1 MNRFRIRLVGPD
13 TADDGQPGYRV
24 NVYDRTCVVD
34 STAWEVGA
42 DYYCR
47 YGHTVLE
54 ALRAAIS
61 DVYDGT
67 AEKYFDSERE
77 YYGADWTTPFVP
89 QPPRRSSRY

>member
-42 DYYCR
+42 DYYC
-47 YGHTVLE
+47 
-54 ALRAAIS
+54 
-61 DVYDGT
+61 T